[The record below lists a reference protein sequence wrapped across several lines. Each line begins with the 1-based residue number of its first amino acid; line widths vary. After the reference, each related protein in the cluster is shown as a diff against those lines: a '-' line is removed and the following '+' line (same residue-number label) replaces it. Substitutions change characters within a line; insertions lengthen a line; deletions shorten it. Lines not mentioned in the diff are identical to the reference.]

1 MWMYNTQSSSDEL
14 YHYGVLGMKWGQRK
28 ARQTGVGSSQVRS
41 AKAAA
46 KAANRTYSK
55 SFNKAYEKSIAA
67 YSRLKSHRKANDE
80 RWNKAF
86 TDAANARSATKAY
99 RKTKADARAQK
110 AQDKLDARATKKTQN
125 AVKRM
130 ATGTAIAQ
138 SMLLGS
144 YGSLVYTSVRARG
157 ASRGKAAVQ
166 AIANNWANNLTLG
179 QLSKKAR
186 W

>member
-67 YSRLKSHRKANDE
+67 YSPLKSHRKANDE

-125 AVKRM
+125 AVKKM
-130 ATGTAIAQ
+130 ST
-138 SMLLGS
+138 
-144 YGSLVYTSVRARG
+144 
-157 ASRGKAAVQ
+157 GKAA
-166 AIANNWANNLTLG
+166 W
-179 QLSKKAR
+179 QLWLVGLYQCQNSWSISWKSR
-186 W
+186 SPGHRQ